1 MMEQNN
7 YGEQIMLWKD
17 DQISWLSFSPEI
29 REEVKKLIFQLLKSE
44 LLKNK
49 KEDNDRNE

>member
-1 MMEQNN
+1 MVEQNS

-17 DQISWLSFSPEI
+17 DSVSWESFSPEI
-29 REEVKKLIFQLLKSE
+29 REEVRRLIVQLLKSE